1 MEIRETTLTKIQRDT
16 GTSTLKRGSY
26 IRVRVLKKLPNKNI
40 LVEFKGSRHLAR
52 ITGSFTSKLFI
63 ARVQKLTP
71 RLELKFIKDLEQKNK
86 TFNTRFI
93 EQILHAKKPFIQK
106 LFESDNFLKALSV
119 PVKVDKKLNK
129 TSLQES
135 ISRQNIFKLT
145 GAKKEIAEFYLLQ
158 NIHNLI
164 NADSFYFLLPLRVG
178 DRNWPC
184 ELKLFGGKESQNHGF
199 LLKIHLENERKIAF
213 LVFIDYELINCS
225 LSTNSRVLEDELKLR
240 VNELINGLKSLKYD
254 RTIQIRFVPYTNE
267 SFEHLEFLKKIDV
280 EM

>member
-1 MEIRETTLTKIQRDT
+1 MEIRETTLTETQRDT
-16 GTSTLKRGSY
+16 GPGTLKKGSY
-26 IRVRVLKKLPNKNI
+26 VRVRVLKKLTNRNI

-63 ARVQKLTP
+63 AQVQKLSP
-71 RLELKFIKDLEQKNK
+71 RLELKFIKDLQQKSR

-106 LFESDNFLKALSV
+106 LFESDNFSKALSV
-119 PVKVDKKLNK
+119 PVQVDKKRNK
-129 TSLQES
+129 SSLQQS
-135 ISRQNIFKLT
+135 ISRQNSFGLS
-145 GAKKEIAEFYLLQ
+145 GGKKEIAEFYLLQ

-164 NADSFYFLLPLRVG
+164 NSDSFYFLLPLRVG

-213 LVFIDYELINCS
+213 LVFIDYEIINCS
-225 LSTNSRVLEDELKLR
+225 LSTNSKAIEDELKLR

-254 RTIQIRFVPYTNE
+254 RTIQIRFVPYANGN
-267 SFEHLEFLKKIDV
+267 LENLQFLKKIDV